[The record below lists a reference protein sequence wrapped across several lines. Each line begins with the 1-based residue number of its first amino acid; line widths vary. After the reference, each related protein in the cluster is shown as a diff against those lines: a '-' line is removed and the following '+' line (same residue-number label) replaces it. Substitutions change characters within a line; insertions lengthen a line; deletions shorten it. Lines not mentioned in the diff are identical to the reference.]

1 VYWAAL
7 VTFGRRHAMPATVI
21 IGGQWGD
28 EGKGRVVDLLA
39 RDAQVIARYSAGH
52 NAGHTVINHLGEFH
66 LSIVPAGIFYPG
78 KTCVIGN
85 GAVVD
90 PATLLAEIEQLRT
103 RGVSTEHLHISDR
116 AHVVMPYHPALD
128 RLDEGLRGPLAVGT
142 TGRGVGPAF
151 GDKVGR
157 MGIRMADL
165 IDGPA
170 FKQRLRHVLDYK
182 NAVLTKLYDADPFD
196 YETVY
201 HEYREFGQQLA
212 PYTADTASLVQQELD
227 RGEKVLL
234 EGAQGALLD
243 LDFGSYEYVTSAVPS
258 SSAAGA
264 ALGIGIGPNEIT
276 RVIGVY
282 KAYQT
287 RVGNGPMPT
296 ELFDEEG
303 ERLRENGQEYGTVTG
318 RPRRC
323 GWFDAVAARYSA
335 RVNGVQHAVFT
346 RLDVLDRFRSIQ
358 FCTAYETGAGRVET
372 FPASARLL
380 DECRPVLESMPG
392 WETETTSAREFDDL
406 PQAAQNYV
414 RRIESLIGCPIDLV
428 SVGPE
433 RDQCIQIRP
442 II

>member
-1 VYWAAL
+1 
-7 VTFGRRHAMPATVI
+7 MPATVV

-39 RDAQVIARYSAGH
+39 RNAQVIARYSAGH
-52 NAGHTVINHLGEFH
+52 NAGHTVINQLGEFH
-66 LSIVPAGIFYPG
+66 LSIVPAGIFYG
-78 KTCVIGN
+78 DKTCVIGN
-85 GAVVD
+85 GAAID
-90 PATLLAEIEQLRT
+90 PATLLGEIEQLRK
-103 RGVSTEHLHISDR
+103 RGVSTDRLYISDR
-116 AHVVMPYHPALD
+116 AHLVMPYHPVLD
-128 RLDEGLRGPLAVGT
+128 RLDEALRGPLAVGT
-142 TGRGVGPAF
+142 TGRGVGPTF

-165 IDGPA
+165 VDANA

-182 NAVLTKLYDADPFD
+182 NAVLTKLYGSDPFD
-196 YETVY
+196 YEEVLR
-201 HEYREFGQQLA
+201 EYREYGKQLA
-212 PYTADTASLVQQELD
+212 PYTTDTAALVQRTLEEGQEI
-227 RGEKVLL
+227 LL

-264 ALGIGIGPNEIT
+264 ALGIGIGPNQID
-276 RVIGVY
+276 RVIAVY

-323 GWFDAVAARYSA
+323 GWFDAVAARFTA
-335 RVNGVQHAVFT
+335 RVNGVRHAVLT
-346 RLDVLDRFRSIQ
+346 RLDVLDRFRTIQ
-358 FCTAYETGAGRVET
+358 FCTAYETGAGRLDT

-380 DECRPVLESMPG
+380 DESRPVLESMPG
-392 WETETTSAREFDDL
+392 WETATTDVRRFEDL
-406 PQAAQNYV
+406 PVAAQSYV
-414 RRIESLIGCPIDLV
+414 RRIESLVGVPIDLV

-433 RDQCIQIRP
+433 RDQCIQLRP